1 MIQGKQQQRAAAIA
15 ARAGQDP
22 ALGVHLAGRLLAGW
36 RFRPCSV
43 IAGFWPL
50 AGEIDIRPLLL
61 VLAGRGHPVVLPV
74 TPARGNPLSFQ
85 RWQPGD
91 VLRRERFGT
100 VRPFGEPMV
109 PDLLLVPLLAF
120 DGECRR
126 LGYGGG
132 FYDRTLAGLPG
143 RTAIGCA
150 FAAQQ
155 VDRVAAEAHDIPLQA
170 VATERGLMLPKD

>member
-1 MIQGKQQQRAAAIA
+1 MIHSKQQQRAAAIA

-22 ALGVHLAGRLLAGW
+22 ALGTHLAGRLLAGW
-36 RFRPCSV
+36 RFRPRSV

-61 VLAGRGHPVVLPV
+61 ALAGRGNSIVLPV

-85 RWQPGD
+85 RWRPGD
-91 VLRRERFGT
+91 VLIRERFGT
-100 VRPFGEPMV
+100 VRPAGEPMA

-120 DGECRR
+120 DGGCRR

-143 RTAIGCA
+143 HTAIGCA
-150 FAAQQ
+150 FAAQR
-155 VDRVAAEAHDIPLQA
+155 VDCVAAEAHDIPLHA

>member
-1 MIQGKQQQRAAAIA
+1 MVDIKQQQRAAAIV

-36 RFRPCSV
+36 RFRLRLV
-43 IAGFWPL
+43 VAGFWPL

-61 VLAGRGHPVVLPV
+61 ALAGRGHPVVLPV

-85 RWQPGD
+85 RWRPGD
-91 VLRRERFGT
+91 ILVPERFGT
-100 VRPFGEPMV
+100 VRPSGEPLA

-120 DGECRR
+120 DGRGRR

-143 RTAIGCA
+143 RIAIGCA
-150 FAAQQ
+150 FAAQR
-155 VDRVAAEAHDIPLQA
+155 VDCVAADVHDIPLQA

>member
-1 MIQGKQQQRAAAIA
+1 MSDSKQQQRAAAIA
-15 ARAGQDP
+15 VRAGQDP

-36 RFRPCSV
+36 RFRSCLV

-61 VLAGRGHPVVLPV
+61 ALAGRGHPIVLPV

-85 RWQPGD
+85 RWRPGD
-91 VLRRERFGT
+91 ALIRERFGT
-100 VRPFGEPMV
+100 VRPTGEPMV

-120 DGECRR
+120 DGACRR

-150 FAAQQ
+150 FAAQR
-155 VDRVAAEAHDIPLQA
+155 VDCVATDVHDVPLQV